1 MSRLGREAALGRE
14 GKHRWKWKDN
24 IKTNPEIECG
34 HVNWHKITS
43 SGVQLEFRF
52 EPDNQHSIYMYS
64 RVCQLIAVTT
74 VVTVS
79 VSLLVNQCVSSL
91 SFVLYSRM
99 ARFQHPPRMS

>member
-1 MSRLGREAALGRE
+1 MSRSGREVALGRE

-34 HVNWHKITS
+34 HVNWLKITS

-52 EPDNQHSIYMYS
+52 EPDNQRSMYVYI
-64 RVCQLIAVTT
+64 RVCQLIALAT

-79 VSLLVNQCVSSL
+79 VSLLVNQFVSSL

-99 ARFQHPPRMS
+99 TRFQHPPRMS